1 MRYLL
6 VAPSGT
12 EVPWAIKKAT
22 ALCFLSE
29 TETLYFCEGDDPPGG
44 ARGVQLDGERGVI
57 AHWPMYEM
65 PPKEVIGL
73 LTGLHESAGI
83 PAQGENAS
91 E

>member
-6 VAPSGT
+6 IAPQGS
-12 EVPWAIKKAT
+12 EVPWVISKSVP
-22 ALCFLSE
+22 LCILSE
-29 TETLYFCEGDDPPGG
+29 TEALFYCEGDDPPGG
-44 ARGVQLDGERGVI
+44 ARGLQLGGERGVV
-57 AHWPMYEM
+57 AWWPMYEM

-73 LTGLHESAGI
+73 LTGIHESAGI